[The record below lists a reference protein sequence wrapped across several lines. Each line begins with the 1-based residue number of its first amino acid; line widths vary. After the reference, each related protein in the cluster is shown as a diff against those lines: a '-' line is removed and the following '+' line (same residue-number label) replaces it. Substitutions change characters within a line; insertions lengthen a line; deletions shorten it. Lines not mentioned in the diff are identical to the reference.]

1 MEKIKTKW
9 EELELSNDFIFG
21 KVMRNPKICK
31 EMLERILP
39 DLEIDRI
46 EYIELQKTIKPDIDA
61 RSVRLD
67 VFVKD
72 NQDIVYDIEI
82 QTIDTQE
89 LPKRSRYYSSMMDLQ
104 LIEAGQSYKRLHR
117 SFVIFICLTD
127 VFGKGRHQ
135 YTFENICREDT
146 DISLGDGTAKIFLNA
161 SGQMDD
167 VSQELKAFLDYI
179 NGKKSN
185 DPYVKELEEAVSEAK
200 KNREWRHEYMTLL
213 MRDQENIEKGI
224 QQGIQQGMK
233 QGRSEERI
241 RLLAEALKN
250 GAKAEK
256 LSEMFNIPLGEIR
269 EVEIRVLQK
278 EL

>member
-1 MEKIKTKW
+1 
-9 EELELSNDFIFG
+9 
-21 KVMRNPKICK
+21 MRSPKICK

-39 DLEIDRI
+39 DLDIDRI
-46 EYIELQKTIKPDIDA
+46 EYIELQKTIKLDIDA
-61 RSVRLD
+61 RSVLLD

-104 LIEAGQSYKRLHR
+104 LIEARQSYKRLHR

-135 YTFENICREDT
+135 YTFENLCKEDK
-146 DISLGDGTAKIFLNA
+146 DISLEDGTAKILLNA
-161 SGQMDD
+161 AGQMDD

-213 MRDQENIEKGI
+213 MRDQENIEKG
-224 QQGIQQGMK
+224 MK

-269 EVEIRVLQK
+269 EVEIKVQQK